1 MNNNIWNKY
10 DTRGRKVQKINR
22 DLIINKYQRYL
33 TFIYKLCNNILFG
46 DLSDMVDDDY
56 YLGGWEAINNEEELL
71 IKYKDIYNNKIQG
84 YINEYEKK
92 LDI

>member
-10 DTRGRKVQKINR
+10 DTPERKVQKINKA
-22 DLIINKYQRYL
+22 LMINKNKRYQA
-33 TFIYKLCNNILFG
+33 FIYKLYNNILFG
-46 DLSDMVDDDY
+46 DMSDIVDDDY
-56 YLGGWEAINNEEELL
+56 YLGGWETINNEEELL
-71 IKYKDIYNNKIQG
+71 IKYKDIYNNKIQS